1 MRKWLFLLVAAGL
14 LVAIIVVYQNQS
26 KTQSPAAPAPATPAQ
41 QAQPQTQSMPPAM
54 GNRPPNMPD
63 AEGPYDDND
72 VALKVSGLN
81 SAEEMKKELNRLGNS
96 DLRGDFE
103 RAYRMTFSA
112 RQAQRNYPEAMQIA
126 QHLLE
131 HQADFA
137 PAHRLLGYARFN
149 TGDQMGAV
157 ESYRKAVE
165 IDPNYGEGQYAL
177 AFMLAM
183 MDPTTGAEH
192 FKKAMAL
199 GVKDERGIGPRYFG
213 INP

>member
-1 MRKWLFLLVAAGL
+1 MRKWMFLLVAAGL
-14 LVAIIVVYQNQS
+14 LVAIVMVWRNQS
-26 KTQSPAAPAPATPAQ
+26 PNTNTATPAPAQPTTAT
-41 QAQPQTQSMPPAM
+41 QAPPQSMPPM
-54 GNRPPNMPD
+54 TGNRPPNMPD
-63 AEGPYDDND
+63 AEGPYDDNA
-72 VALKVSGLN
+72 VALKLSGLN
-81 SAEEMKKELNRLGNS
+81 SAEEMNKELQKLGNA

-131 HQADFA
+131 HEPGFA

-157 ESYRKAVE
+157 ESYKKAVE
-165 IDPNYGEGQYAL
+165 IDSNYGEGQYAL